1 MKVIPILTVSHA
13 VLFPYGQ
20 LPLPMRERHATL
32 MIEDLYSTDQ
42 EIGLLFVKDTSKFRL
57 QFGEKEPAQI
67 GCIGTVEM
75 VERLPYGR
83 LNLLLRGQKRFFIQD
98 FITSKPVLRA
108 RIQTIEEQDFPLTE
122 AEKGRLT
129 NWLYERIHEY
139 LKVSMKCDAMNL
151 HWKFDDI
158 RLAELINQAAMYL
171 DLSLQEKQHILELS
185 SLEKKYQFVSNFIEE
200 KLAVARFSKN
210 KMCILENP
218 VLN

>member
-83 LNLLLRGQKRFFIQD
+83 LNLLLRGQKRFLFRILSQANR
-98 FITSKPVLRA
+98 FCVPEFKQLKNRTFRLRK
-108 RIQTIEEQDFPLTE
+108 Q
-122 AEKGRLT
+122 K
-129 NWLYERIHEY
+129 
-139 LKVSMKCDAMNL
+139 KVD
-151 HWKFDDI
+151 
-158 RLAELINQAAMYL
+158 
-171 DLSLQEKQHILELS
+171 
-185 SLEKKYQFVSNFIEE
+185 
-200 KLAVARFSKN
+200 
-210 KMCILENP
+210 
-218 VLN
+218 